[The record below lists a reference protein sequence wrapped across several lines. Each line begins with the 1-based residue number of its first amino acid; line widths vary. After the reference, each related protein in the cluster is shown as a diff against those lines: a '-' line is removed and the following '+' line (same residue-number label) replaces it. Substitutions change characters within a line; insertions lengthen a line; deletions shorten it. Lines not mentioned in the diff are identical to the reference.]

1 MRYRLRGLGGAY
13 FRSFTVCEVCV
24 IRDLFKN
31 IRYQVVRTTS
41 TASIVNYAE
50 QVFLQSGRTVYYWIF
65 SFKNVSNNLRRRGS
79 RLERPSF
86 NLECMHKSF
95 TFLATKLWK
104 TLLPIIRES
113 KYVRIFKRSL
123 ETFMS
128 KSV

>member
-1 MRYRLRGLGGAY
+1 ML
-13 FRSFTVCEVCV
+13 V
-24 IRDLFKN
+24 D
-31 IRYQVVRTTS
+31 
-41 TASIVNYAE
+41 
-50 QVFLQSGRTVYYWIF
+50 F
-65 SFKNVSNNLRRRGS
+65 SFKNVSNCLRGRGS

-95 TFLATKLWK
+95 TFLANKLWN

-113 KYVRIFKRSL
+113 KYVRTFKRSL